1 MTTNPISLRTELR
14 ETLKLA
20 GPIVLSQVG
29 NMSMGLVDTLVAGH
43 ISTTALAGLGLAANV
58 FWTSTSVFIG
68 CLLALDTFFAQSVG
82 AKDERGLTHYF
93 AQAIW
98 LCGFVTM
105 ASAVLTLGGA
115 SLYLHMTTPNSMKEA
130 FGDYVFTVTWSLPGV
145 FVFFLLQRYWQAR
158 HRVVPFTIIML
169 VANVLNFAG
178 CLAFG
183 LGMWSFPKLGIAG
196 IAWSTVISRY
206 SMLVVA
212 AAYTWFELKPAS
224 LRFPKIN
231 WVIQRRFLALGLP
244 AAGHAALE
252 IGAFAIATVLVS
264 ILGPIQLAANHVC
277 LMMASFTFMFP
288 LGFSSAA
295 AVRVGTAVGAQQ
307 PNRAR
312 MAGWLCIGTSV
323 CVMGGFA
330 LIYLLFARQ
339 LLQAF
344 TSDPAVIELGSK
356 ILILVALFQIADGT
370 QVSTTGALRGLGNTR
385 AAMIANLIGHYP
397 IGLTLGLC
405 LCFVAGY
412 GTVGLWTGLAVGLV
426 SVAAILLFVW
436 TRATRSA
443 AAFQPILAHTDMS
456 HPFK

>member
-1 MTTNPISLRTELR
+1 MSDKALTISTELKATIR
-14 ETLKLA
+14 LA
-20 GPIVLSQVG
+20 APIVVLQAG
-29 NMSMGLVDTLVAGH
+29 HMSMGLVDTLVAGH
-43 ISTTALAGLGLAANV
+43 ISTFALAGLGLAANF
-58 FWTSTSVFIG
+58 FWTFTSV
-68 CLLALDTFFAQSVG
+68 CMACMLALETFFTQSYG
-82 AKDERGLTHYF
+82 ARDEVALANYF
-93 AQAIW
+93 GQAFW
-98 LCGFVTM
+98 LCALVGTM
-105 ASAVLTLGGA
+105 GTLG
-115 SLYLHMTTPNSMKEA
+115 SLLGHFGYIRFTEPSPTREA
-130 FGDYVFTVTWSLPGV
+130 FSAYLNTVIWCVPSL
-145 FVFFLLQRYWQAR
+145 FLFFLLQRYWQAR

-169 VANVLNFAG
+169 AANVLNFAG

-206 SMLVVA
+206 SMLVFA

-323 CVMGGFA
+323 CAMGGFA
-330 LIYLLFARQ
+330 LIYFLFARQ

-405 LCFVAGY
+405 LCFVA
-412 GTVGLWTGLAVGLV
+412 
-426 SVAAILLFVW
+426 
-436 TRATRSA
+436 
-443 AAFQPILAHTDMS
+443 
-456 HPFK
+456 